1 MHARIADN
9 IYLRPVVL
17 SHLISNV
24 FYLFRRYMCTVGE
37 NKELSVANYEREEFS
52 LANFC
57 NNVFWVF

>member
-1 MHARIADN
+1 MHALRFKGLSLMHARIADN

-37 NKELSVANYEREEFS
+37 NKELSVAN
-52 LANFC
+52 
-57 NNVFWVF
+57 